1 MNDRIDFI
9 AYCIEEFKEN
19 EKLTGREVIELF
31 NRYDIISY
39 IKTAYE
45 ALHVMGGLAITDDIK
60 SLIAGIRMN
69 QEKTL
74 LSPFEDR
81 TRDTWRD
88 ENLLIV
94 CAVEGYAH
102 RHNMTTQ
109 ETLKLFREYG
119 VTGAIRQCYSTLH
132 TQDID
137 ETVYFAEDYIEARR
151 T

>member
-1 MNDRIDFI
+1 M
-9 AYCIEEFKEN
+9 
-19 EKLTGREVIELF
+19 
-31 NRYDIISY
+31 
-39 IKTAYE
+39 TAP
-45 ALHVMGGLAITDDIK
+45 I
-60 SLIAGIRMN
+60 
-69 QEKTL
+69 
-74 LSPFEDR
+74 EDR
-81 TRDTWRD
+81 NSDTWSD

-119 VTGAIRQCYSTLH
+119 VTGAIRQGYGPLH

-151 T
+151 K